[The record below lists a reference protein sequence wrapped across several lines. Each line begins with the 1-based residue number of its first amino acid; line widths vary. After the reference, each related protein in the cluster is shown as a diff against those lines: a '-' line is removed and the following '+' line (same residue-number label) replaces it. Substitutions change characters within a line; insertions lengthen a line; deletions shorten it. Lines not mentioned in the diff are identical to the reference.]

1 MTGRQSLP
9 QTPPVF
15 VEAFQVAM
23 EQKQRYKS
31 RCSDQP
37 QSSARPFPFT
47 AEVRNFDGHI
57 TVVARAMGKKRRKAR
72 VEVPNGEILSFTGYA
87 DGRFFCNIEGYPDAA
102 LSVAAH
108 HMLLSTAQHEALS
121 RLGIVLAT
129 RDAQP
134 QSTASPFPFT
144 AQVRNFD
151 GHSTVVA
158 RAMGKKKA
166 EGQSGCS

>member
-1 MTGRQSLP
+1 M
-9 QTPPVF
+9 
-15 VEAFQVAM
+15 EAFQVAM

-57 TVVARAMGKKRRKAR
+57 TVVARAMGKKKRKAR

-87 DGRFFCNIEGYPDAA
+87 DGRFFCNIEGYTDAA

-108 HMLLSTAQHEALS
+108 HIFLSTAQHEALS
-121 RLGIVLAT
+121 QLGIVLKHFTSSAA
-129 RDAQP
+129 RDVWAAANTSQVDACHYSAQ
-134 QSTASPFPFT
+134 
-144 AQVRNFD
+144 NL
-151 GHSTVVA
+151 G
-158 RAMGKKKA
+158 
-166 EGQSGCS
+166 